1 MHLRILD
8 EIGDKLQAKAVGM
21 GFTAKGRP
29 SPTALL
35 KAIALGEISLSP
47 TEELQVLAQELIKD
61 NRYKLAEQLAQ
72 IAGFELKEAQI
83 IKEIKEKIQQQQPFR
98 LSYLDAA
105 GKAFVF
111 DCSYAQISSY
121 ENKQYLEVS
130 FVNEVGGNVELGR
143 GNNLESNSR
152 LQAPAHSAS
161 ACSTPIRKIDSNSPE
176 PLKTNRCLK
185 LHRVPE
191 DSRLEDLPKLTWGD
205 LSYLE
210 ISFELYGNLAYSY
223 SQEEGD
229 RTEPIKD
236 GILVTRKVSNDF
248 FFLRQIL
255 RYGDRCKIVAPDF
268 IVSQAETLLENT
280 LELYELG

>member
-47 TEELQVLAQELIKD
+47 TEELQVLAQELIKN
-61 NRYKLAEQLAQ
+61 NRYKLAEQLAC
-72 IAGFELKEAQI
+72 IAGFELQEAEI
-83 IKEIKEKIQQQQPFR
+83 VKEIKEKIKQQQPFR

-111 DCSYAQISSY
+111 DCEYAQISSY

-130 FVNEVGGNVELGR
+130 FVNEVGGNAEV
-143 GNNLESNSR
+143 S
-152 LQAPAHSAS
+152 S
-161 ACSTPIRKIDSNSPE
+161 ACSTPTRRVDSTSPE
-176 PLKTNRCLK
+176 PLKTNRCLR
-185 LHRVPE
+185 LDRVPK
-191 DSRLEDLPKLTWGD
+191 DSRLEDLPELTWGD

-229 RTEPIKD
+229 LTEPIKD

-255 RYGDRCKIVAPDF
+255 RYGDKCKIVAPDF
-268 IVSQAETLLENT
+268 MVSRAETLLEKA
-280 LELYELG
+280 LELYRKKKRSHR